1 MYILVANR
9 VLSVGDPKRAEL
21 LAKLLDTDEKMMFKR
36 ASNRGYVVYTGKKN
50 GVRTIHSATDF
61 QRFY

>member
-1 MYILVANR
+1 

-21 LAKLLDTDEKMMFKR
+21 LAKFLDTDEKAMFKR

-50 GVRTIHSATDF
+50 GVRIAHINI
-61 QRFY
+61 